1 MRLNDTPASN
11 LHYQPN
17 FTITGSLTSAGDIKT
32 NQSFRGHNMFLSNV
46 LTISGGVV
54 TNTGTVDT
62 TINGSLTVQGDAVV
76 NSNISAVS
84 VNTGDV
90 ISNRAVHGKA
100 IRLGNTPES
109 NVYYNPN
116 LTVSGSITAGGDV
129 KSGTTF
135 RGPDM
140 VLSGTASIGT
150 LTTSN
155 ITHGSELTVTTNLL
169 MGSGS
174 TLTTSNIVGSP
185 SLTLTANTNV
195 VAEFTEST
203 RYYNVKEPRSAMTAN
218 SSFGYTASASSI
230 NTASYDAYK
239 AFDTGTT
246 SNWVSAAG
254 KYNSSTGA
262 YEGSTTFEG
271 VSGEWIKLQMPSSIK
286 LSYINL
292 YKPPDSTSPNPP
304 KSGRIFASQD
314 GSTWTQIYSFT
325 NLSYSSNDLAVFNIN
340 STNYYSY
347 YNIVIESVITGWS
360 QSYTAIDEIEYYGT
374 PYTAATNDGTDVIF
388 KTVPNTPKTDFLE
401 VYYDAKEY
409 ESGNITDESGN
420 GNTGTP
426 TNVTFNSTEPKSFE
440 FNGTTSNIIGTHSLG
455 TGNVP
460 HSHAVWFKRT
470 SVVGNV
476 DYIVSIGTRTN
487 SQASLVYIYN
497 NKIYFDI
504 FGQFYLWS
512 NTIIENDT
520 WYHYVVSYNGQ
531 YSTIKIYINGQ
542 PANYTTSGSTTLN
555 LTGTTLSLGSNSTS
569 GEYFNGSIANYRL
582 YDRALSADEVWEL
595 YGYQKAY
602 FSVSPDVVTYKAGR
616 VGIGTSEPRA
626 VLDVVGDV
634 MTKGLYIRAS
644 PPVIVAG
651 TGLFLI
657 NSSGDHTNLPIFL
670 GGSYSGRIYSD
681 LFTSNP
687 DPDNYI
693 EGFRIIG
700 WGRTGYD
707 ATQLQVKINGVAV
720 LSTTT
725 WSNSYFRV
733 SFSSGYATSWEQFP
747 TQSAYSYTINGLN
760 LYLDRNVTGLVY
772 WNNLT
777 IGIQAVY
784 LSKNY
789 DFPKISGLVY

>member
-1 MRLNDTPASN
+1 MGPGTTLTASN
-11 LHYQPN
+11 IVGASP
-17 FTITGSLTSAGDIKT
+17 
-32 NQSFRGHNMFLSNV
+32 V
-46 LTISGGVV
+46 TIS
-54 TNTGTVDT
+54 
-62 TINGSLTVQGDAVV
+62 
-76 NSNISAVS
+76 
-84 VNTGDV
+84 
-90 ISNRAVHGKA
+90 
-100 IRLGNTPES
+100 
-109 NVYYNPN
+109 
-116 LTVSGSITAGGDV
+116 SGIV
-129 KSGTTF
+129 
-135 RGPDM
+135 
-140 VLSGTASIGT
+140 
-150 LTTSN
+150 
-155 ITHGSELTVTTNLL
+155 
-169 MGSGS
+169 MGSGTS
-174 TLTTSNIVGSP
+174 LTTSNIVGSP

-203 RYYNVKEPRSAMTAN
+203 RYYNVKEPRSVMTAN

-230 NTASYDAYK
+230 NNASYDAYK